1 VTLSS
6 WRNASKTFH
15 RRSATFRTQCG
26 NLGKRLIAHFKL
38 DERQLELVGE
48 LRGLLPATHAVT
60 RVRRRKAA

>member
-1 VTLSS
+1 MLD
-6 WRNASKTFH
+6 N
-15 RRSATFRTQCG
+15 
-26 NLGKRLIAHFKL
+26 IEAHFKL